1 MALSVATLAGFPAL
15 NSTFQRSAGAPTI
28 AATFAFTNGVY
39 TQVGTQYVAAIIDQQ
54 GINPTRIFFADNNT
68 GGAATGG
75 TVTLPTLVSV
85 TQVNAHG
92 QSIQELPSTSFEVS
106 DAVGYAGFLVV
117 MTPAEPSPDSGGWSP
132 ASNTQNKA
140 GPFGGANN
148 ANTGNQTLI
157 QVPGYTTASPTQ
169 GFPQPQLRYYV
180 SFNALL
186 ILAST
191 STG

>member
-15 NSTFQRSAGAPTI
+15 NSTFQRSPGNPTI
-28 AATFAFTNGVY
+28 AATLSFTNGVY

-75 TVTLPTLVSV
+75 TVPLPTLVSV
-85 TQVNAHG
+85 TQVSAHG
-92 QSIQELPSTSFEVS
+92 QSIQELPSTSFEVT
-106 DAVGYAGFLVV
+106 DAVGYSGFVV
-117 MTPAEPSPDSGGWSP
+117 LLTPAEPSPDSGGWSP

-140 GPFGGANN
+140 GYYGGATNQD
-148 ANTGNQTLI
+148 TGNQTLV
-157 QVPGYTTASPTQ
+157 QVPGYTTASPAL
-169 GFPQPQLRYYV
+169 GYPQPQMRFFV

>member
-15 NSTFQRSAGAPTI
+15 NSTLQRSAGTPTDAI
-28 AATFAFTNGVY
+28 TLAYTSGVY
-39 TQVGTQYVAAIIDQQ
+39 TQSGTQYVAALVDQQ

-75 TVTLPTLVSV
+75 TVTLPTLVSI
-85 TQVNAHG
+85 TQVSAHG

-106 DAVGYAGFLVV
+106 DNVGYAGFLVI
-117 MTPAEPSPDSGGWSP
+117 MTPAEPSADSGGSSR
-132 ASNTQNKA
+132 ASDTQNLA
-140 GPFGGANN
+140 GYYGGKTNQD
-148 ANTGNQTLI
+148 TGNQTLV
-157 QVPGYTTASPTQ
+157 QVPGYTTASPSL
-169 GFPQPQLRYYV
+169 GYPQPQLRYFV